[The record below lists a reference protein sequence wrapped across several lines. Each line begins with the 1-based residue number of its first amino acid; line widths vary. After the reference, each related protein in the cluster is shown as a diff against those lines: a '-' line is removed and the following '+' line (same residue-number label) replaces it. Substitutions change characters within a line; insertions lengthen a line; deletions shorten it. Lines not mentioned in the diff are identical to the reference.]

1 MKLSSVSIFYILHL
15 SISRQVIFGYLL
27 YFKLLLF
34 WIQLQLMFLLYY
46 LLAPILIVQFLLIL
60 EDSLVGI
67 LLLRT
72 IWTCISFIMSN
83 LSNLRTYIY
92 YTWTQWLII
101 ISISLEPIRIKNIF
115 FQPWS
120 LSFSIMQI
128 MYRPIIFN

>member
-72 IWTCISFIMSN
+72 I
-83 LSNLRTYIY
+83 
-92 YTWTQWLII
+92 
-101 ISISLEPIRIKNIF
+101 
-115 FQPWS
+115 
-120 LSFSIMQI
+120 
-128 MYRPIIFN
+128 